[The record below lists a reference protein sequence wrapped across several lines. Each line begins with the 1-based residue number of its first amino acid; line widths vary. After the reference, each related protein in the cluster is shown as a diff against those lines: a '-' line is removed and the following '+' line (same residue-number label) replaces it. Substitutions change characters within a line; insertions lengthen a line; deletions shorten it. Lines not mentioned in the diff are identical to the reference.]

1 MPGTLE
7 GHEFSLVGV
16 GCGLDL
22 KIIARQRP
30 EGSPFKKAFADLSTF
45 SGFRCP
51 AETNPME
58 KILNAS
64 PRSKLLPI
72 VLLLL
77 GIVLSNVYWAYA
89 TFEKKEFS
97 RSYFEQVTENAW
109 DSMGKRLFLQ
119 ENLSRAVSGLF
130 TTSDT
135 ISTAEW
141 NRFLDAMDW
150 ERRYPGLREIAFV
163 VPVTE
168 EERDRFERRMQFPF
182 SPYFRVETEEKRD
195 DYFVVTFHRAQNP
208 DQVFYK
214 AGTDL
219 GSEKG
224 RREAAKQSRDWNRP
238 VFSPLLI
245 RQVGQEIRWDLL
257 YFYPVYRPGRE
268 VTSVKER
275 RSALFGW
282 IVTVYDAG
290 KLFESLYGSV
300 HVDIRAEVFD
310 GLLISGSSK
319 IYDTHA
325 SIPPTQSSLEWI
337 RLTQSTAGQGGWT
350 VRFSPSP
357 LFLENYQ
364 SRASATIPVAGFVIS
379 VAISLASW
387 VLISGRER
395 AMEEA
400 LQITRRLGVSEERFM
415 RIVLYAPIPVMIH
428 SAVDGRIIQ
437 ANQRWL
443 ELSGQRRDQKLSM
456 NDWVDRVCPKE
467 RREEVITLLG
477 PPFPSDNP
485 LKEGEL
491 TLNPR
496 DGGTRVWMVRS
507 RPLDH
512 SSVEGG
518 MIISMGMDITDLKAT
533 EASLVQ
539 AKRDAEAANVA
550 KSEFLATMSHEIRT
564 PMNAIVGMAEVLE
577 ETPLSA
583 EQREYV
589 AVFRRAGDNL
599 LELINDILD
608 LSKVEAGR
616 LELDNVRFSLK
627 DLLRRIM
634 DIMIHRARERG
645 LVLDLEVAEGTPDWL
660 MGDPK
665 RLRQILINLIG
676 NAIKFTHAGRVSI
689 HVEKNAGR
697 SEPGALMLCV
707 EDTGIGI
714 AADKQER
721 IFESFTQAD
730 TSTTREYGGTGLGLA
745 ITRRL
750 VHIMKGDIHV
760 TSLPGKGSVFCF
772 TAVFDQVD
780 FEDFKPV
787 LVRSGGGGDLSGR
800 RVLVAEAQPD
810 HRLVLARLVEGLGG
824 AVVTVESP
832 ESALE
837 ALARQQSLGEPVD
850 VVLLPPPLGQTDILE
865 GVEMLRTQA
874 NRPDLPAVVISSY
887 QQPGD
892 LARARQHNIGLLLRP
907 VKGEEL
913 LDVLH
918 GVLSSEPTV
927 QPWSATHP
935 VETQKVFKDPPQGGK
950 GRILLVDDSD
960 DNVLLIQAFLKKTPY
975 EIVVVHNG
983 ADAVDAVKAS
993 TFDLVLMDVQMP
1005 VMDGYAA
1012 TRIIRQ
1018 WEQEN
1023 QCQSVPIVA
1032 LTAHAFAENERQS
1045 MDAGCTAHLT
1055 KPITKPRLL
1064 DAIASFI
1071 P

>member
-1 MPGTLE
+1 
-7 GHEFSLVGV
+7 
-16 GCGLDL
+16 
-22 KIIARQRP
+22 
-30 EGSPFKKAFADLSTF
+30 
-45 SGFRCP
+45 
-51 AETNPME
+51 ME
-58 KILNAS
+58 KTFKVS
-64 PRSKLLPI
+64 SRSKLLPI
-72 VLLLL
+72 ALLLV
-77 GIVLSNVYWAYA
+77 GIALSNLYWAYA
-89 TFEKKEFS
+89 TGEKKEFS
-97 RSYFEQVTENAW
+97 HRYFDQVTENAW
-109 DSMGKRLFLQ
+109 DVVSKRLFLQ

-135 ISTAEW
+135 ISTVEW

-150 ERRYPGLREIAFV
+150 ERRYPGLQEIAFV

-182 SPYFRVETEEKRD
+182 SPYFRVESEEKRD
-195 DYFVVTFHRAQNP
+195 DYFVVTFHRALNP
-208 DQVFYK
+208 NRVFYK

-224 RREAAKQSRDWNRP
+224 RREAARQSRDWGRP

-245 RQVGQEIRWDLL
+245 RRVDQEIRWDLL
-257 YFYPVYRPGRE
+257 YFYPVYRPGRGLS
-268 VTSVKER
+268 SVKER

-282 IVTVYDAG
+282 IATVYDAR

-310 GLLISGSSK
+310 GLLISGNSK
-319 IYDTHA
+319 IYDTHPDMPGGR
-325 SIPPTQSSLEWI
+325 SDLEWI

-364 SRASATIPVAGFVIS
+364 SRASITIPVAGFVIS

-443 ELSGQRRDQKLSM
+443 ELSGQRRDQKLSVA
-456 NDWVDRVCPKE
+456 DWVERICPEE
-467 RREEVITLLG
+467 RRKEVMNLLG
-477 PPFPSDNP
+477 PPFSPDNP

-491 TLNPR
+491 TLHPM
-496 DGGTRVWMVRS
+496 DGETRVWMVRS

-512 SSVEGG
+512 SAVEGG
-518 MIISMGMDITDLKAT
+518 MIISMGMDITELKAT
-533 EASLVQ
+533 EVSLVQ
-539 AKRDAEAANVA
+539 AKREAEAANLA

-577 ETPLSA
+577 ETPLTP

-616 LELDNVRFSLK
+616 MELDRVPFSLK

-645 LVLDLEVAEGTPDWL
+645 LALSLEVVEGTPDWL
-660 MGDPK
+660 VGDPK
-665 RLRQILINLIG
+665 RLRQILINLTG
-676 NAIKFTHAGRVSI
+676 NAIKFTHEGTVSI
-689 HVEKNAGR
+689 HVEKDAGR
-697 SEPGALMLCV
+697 VEPGALIFCV

-714 AADKQER
+714 PADKQDR

-750 VHIMKGDIHV
+750 VNLMKGDIHV
-760 TSLPGKGSVFCF
+760 TSEPGKGSIFCF
-772 TAVFDQVD
+772 TAVFDDASQQETRVV
-780 FEDFKPV
+780 PA
-787 LVRSGGGGDLSGR
+787 RGGGRWDLSGK
-800 RVLVAEAQPD
+800 RVLLVEAQPD
-810 HRLVLARLVEGLGG
+810 HRLVLMRLIEGLGG
-824 AVVTVESP
+824 VVVAVENS
-832 ESALE
+832 ELALVV
-837 ALARQQSLGEPVD
+837 LAEQQKMGAMID
-850 VVLLPPPLGQTDILE
+850 VVLLPPPAGQQDILE
-865 GVEMLRTQA
+865 SVQTLRRQA
-874 NRPDLPAVVISSY
+874 KRPDLPTVVISSY
-887 QQPGD
+887 QQQGD
-892 LARARQHNIGLLLRP
+892 LARARQLNIGLLLRP

-918 GVLSSEPTV
+918 SVLESHTPSGSVGEPSGDVGSESMAGAKPG
-927 QPWSATHP
+927 SC
-935 VETQKVFKDPPQGGK
+935 
-950 GRILLVDDSD
+950 RILLVDDSE
-960 DNVLLIQAFLKKTPY
+960 DNILLIQAFLKKTTH
-975 EIVVVHNG
+975 EVTVVQNG
-983 ADAVDAVKAS
+983 EDAVAAVKNRL
-993 TFDLVLMDVQMP
+993 FDLVLMDVQMP

-1018 WEQEN
+1018 WEREN
-1023 QCQSVPIVA
+1023 GREPVVIVA

-1055 KPITKPRLL
+1055 KPITKQRLL
-1064 DAIASFI
+1064 ETIAKYTPDDRQPPSVS
-1071 P
+1071 